1 MACMDSEIGSAID
14 LSRVLSKIDCCIVY
28 CMYIQYIHT
37 LQVSRVIDPW
47 HLVREERG
55 TRKRE
60 LTCIGS

>member
-28 CMYIQYIHT
+28 CMYIHT
-37 LQVSRVIDPW
+37 LQVSRVIDSW